1 MFNAGRI
8 YSADIYFMMIYI
20 ETFCAHKFVT
30 ICQSQNYKTGSN
42 NETMRKSWALKWM
55 YGDIDQSN
63 L

>member
-20 ETFCAHKFVT
+20 ETFCKHKFVT

-42 NETMRKSWALKWM
+42 NETLRKS
-55 YGDIDQSN
+55 
-63 L
+63 